1 MKSINGFMESRE
13 RMESA
18 FLRDELL
25 DHETY
30 LRLKKGEK
38 NSEIRKLLQQLAE
51 KEEEHIRIWSML
63 LGKESRNVKKP
74 HFIGVRVFLLRLLS
88 KTLGIGFV
96 TRLLER
102 DESGGL
108 ERYKVG
114 LKSGA
119 MKTRDKR
126 YLRRVIGDEKNHE
139 TAFASEVKKY
149 GGGLGYTQSIILGL
163 NDGLVE
169 ILAVVAGLATVAT
182 SGFIVVII
190 GLIAGIS
197 GTLSMAG
204 GVYLS
209 SKSEGLVEDAM
220 KEIEKKARVS
230 PSKEGYYTGIY
241 YFAGALIA
249 VLPFLF
255 GFSGAT
261 GIIISIVLVGIALT
275 VASTIIAV
283 ISGTSIR
290 KRALE
295 MLAVSLGAAFAT
307 ILFGTFAKLYFGVS
321 I

>member
-13 RMESA
+13 EMEKS
-18 FLRDELL
+18 FLKDELL

-30 LRLKKGEK
+30 LRLKKSEK
-38 NSEIRKLLQQLAE
+38 SSEIRSLLQRLAD

-63 LGKESRNVKKP
+63 LGKASSSVKKP
-74 HFIGVRVFLLRLLS
+74 AFIGVRVFLLRLLR

-102 DESGGL
+102 DEESGL
-108 ERYKVG
+108 ERYKAG
-114 LKSGA
+114 LKSGV
-119 MKTRDKR
+119 MSERDKK
-126 YLRRVIGDEKNHE
+126 YLRRVIGDEAEHE
-139 TAFASEVKKY
+139 TSFAGKVEQYSGE
-149 GGGLGYTQSIILGL
+149 LGYTQSIILGL

-169 ILAVVAGLATVAT
+169 IVAMVAGLATVAT
-182 SGFIVVII
+182 SSFIVVII

-220 KEIEKKARVS
+220 DKEKKTVRVS

-241 YFAGALIA
+241 YFVGALIA
-249 VLPFLF
+249 ILPFIF
-255 GFSGAT
+255 GVGGAV
-261 GIIISIVLVGIALT
+261 GILLSIVLVSIAL
-275 VASTIIAV
+275 VIASTIIAV

-290 KRALE
+290 KRSLE
-295 MLAVSLGAAFAT
+295 MLAVSLGAAFVT
-307 ILFGTFAKLYFGVS
+307 ILFGTFAKIHFGVS

>member
-1 MKSINGFMESRE
+1 MKGINGVMTERE
-13 RMESA
+13 ELEKG

-30 LRLKKGEK
+30 AELAAGERNK
-38 NSEIRKLLQQLAE
+38 EIRDLLQKLSNKEREHIGVWRKLLGSAGD
-51 KEEEHIRIWSML
+51 SVGAPMG
-63 LGKESRNVKKP
+63 LG
-74 HFIGVRVFLLRLLS
+74 FRVFLLSALRR
-88 KTLGIGFV
+88 TLGIAFV

-102 DESGGL
+102 DEGRGL
-108 ERYKVG
+108 ERYKEG
-114 LKSGA
+114 MSGNTLRKTDKTYLKRII
-119 MKTRDKR
+119 K
-126 YLRRVIGDEKNHE
+126 DEQEHE
-139 TAFASEVKKY
+139 LAFASKVERY
-149 GGGLGYTQSIILGL
+149 GGELGYTQSIILGL

-182 SGFIVVII
+182 SSFIVVII

-209 SKSEGLVEDAM
+209 SKSQGLVEEEDGERR
-220 KEIEKKARVS
+220 KSKVL

-241 YFAGALIA
+241 YFLGALIA
-249 VLPFLF
+249 VLPFL
-255 GFSGAT
+255 GGLQGYE
-261 GIIISIVLVGIALT
+261 GIIASIILVSAALI

-290 KRALE
+290 KRSLE
-295 MLAVSLGAAFAT
+295 MLAISLGAAFAT
-307 ILFGTFAKLYFGVS
+307 ILFGTFAKLYFGVT